1 MAQPTQSSSST
12 HAQEKEEQKAY
23 EIRENRTTQAIDRQ
37 TAKIPTDVFFVA
49 ALGSIGASA
58 YLQYKGNRNMSLFV
72 GQWAPAF
79 LTIGVYNKLV
89 KMMGND

>member
-1 MAQPTQSSSST
+1 MAQRTQSSSSSRS
-12 HAQEKEEQKAY
+12 QEHEGEKAY
-23 EIRENRTTQAIDRQ
+23 KIREDRTTEALDRQ

-58 YLQYKGNRNMSLFV
+58 YLQYKGNRDMSLFV

-89 KMMGND
+89 KVMGSE